1 VPDPRTIPI
10 SSHPNIDPDAIAGR
24 EFPVVWRG
32 YDPEPVHRFLV
43 DVSQLLRVAR
53 ARQQEL
59 SDRLADAERRAAE
72 PELDEATISAALGNE
87 TARVLHVAHAA
98 ANEVLVK
105 AEARAAHIVA
115 EAEAASQELR
125 HRAEADAL
133 AIVNE
138 ARVAANATIEDAK
151 ADCRAIIDESRE
163 VRRRV
168 LSDLAERRKL
178 YYSQIE
184 QLRAGK
190 DTLATVIA
198 HVAETVATVQARLEG
213 SEDDAR
219 AAAEVARRATESE
232 PAGEPV
238 DDDAGPV
245 AFPPAPTGP
254 READR
259 EEGPAELAE
268 FAEVATGDPFEDE
281 VSVGDEDAG
290 EPGAGPAGDPAP
302 VAELAGAAI
311 VDELFARIRESS
323 AAAAAQPVA
332 TTDPADAAEQQPAA
346 DRGRDEA
353 VVADEL
359 VQEEEAP
366 AGSGGEDAAGTRAA
380 VLRWCDEHLGA
391 PRAELVHVL
400 KRELRVEQNELMNR
414 LREAPPGT
422 EPSTLSQPTEAAQ
435 RFAEVASEPLA
446 AAWREGAR
454 FAAEQL
460 SPDGEAP
467 EGDDA
472 DDADEAA
479 RAAVGAVALSLGSEI
494 ATSIAGRLAQGFG
507 GGDGD
512 AGSLQQAAGAA
523 YHDWRAERI
532 EETAGDYVTRVFALG
547 TLEVARTEGA
557 RVSWVVGDG
566 TSGCSDCDDNELAG
580 PVGAGAAF
588 PTGQAHPPAHGGCR
602 CLLVPAGA

>member
-1 VPDPRTIPI
+1 MPDPRTIPI

-32 YDPEPVHRFLV
+32 YDPEPVQRFLV

-72 PELDEATISAALGNE
+72 PELDEATISAALGAE
-87 TARVLHVAHAA
+87 TAKVLHVAHAA

-168 LSDLAERRKL
+168 LNDLAERRKL

-232 PAGEPV
+232 PVGPPV
-238 DDDAGPV
+238 DDGDAGPV
-245 AFPPAPTGP
+245 AFPPAARGLG
-254 READR
+254 EAGR
-259 EEGPAELAE
+259 EEGAAE

-281 VSVGDEDAG
+281 VTAGDEEGD
-290 EPGAGPAGDPAP
+290 EPGAGPVGGALP
-302 VAELAGAAI
+302 VADSSGAAI
-311 VDELFARIRESS
+311 VDELFAAHPRVFRRSGG
-323 AAAAAQPVA
+323 
-332 TTDPADAAEQQPAA
+332 TTRRHPGR
-346 DRGRDEA
+346 RGRGRAATGRRPGEDEA
-353 VVADEL
+353 VAGHEL
-359 VQEEEAP
+359 EAEGEEAP
-366 AGSGGEDAAGTRAA
+366 SGSRRRRRRRARAA
-380 VLRWCDEHLGA
+380 VLRWRDEHLEA
-391 PRAELVHVL
+391 PPAELVHVL
-400 KRELRVEQNELMNR
+400 KRALRVEQNELMNR
-414 LREAPPGT
+414 LREAPAGT
-422 EPSTLSQPTEAAQ
+422 EPSTLSSPGDEAQ
-435 RFAEVASEPLA
+435 RFAEVASEALA
-446 AAWREGAR
+446 AVWREGAR
-454 FAAEQL
+454 FA
-460 SPDGEAP
+460 P
-467 EGDDA
+467 
-472 DDADEAA
+472 
-479 RAAVGAVALSLGSEI
+479 RAAEPGRRG
-494 ATSIAGRLAQGFG
+494 AGRRRRRRRGPRRRRG
-507 GGDGD
+507 G
-512 AGSLQQAAGAA
+512 
-523 YHDWRAERI
+523 
-532 EETAGDYVTRVFALG
+532 
-547 TLEVARTEGA
+547 RTQP
-557 RVSWVVGDG
+557 RVGDR
-566 TSGCSDCDDNELAG
+566 ELDRRPSRPG
-580 PVGAGAAF
+580 F
-588 PTGQAHPPAHGGCR
+588 WR
-602 CLLVPAGA
+602 R